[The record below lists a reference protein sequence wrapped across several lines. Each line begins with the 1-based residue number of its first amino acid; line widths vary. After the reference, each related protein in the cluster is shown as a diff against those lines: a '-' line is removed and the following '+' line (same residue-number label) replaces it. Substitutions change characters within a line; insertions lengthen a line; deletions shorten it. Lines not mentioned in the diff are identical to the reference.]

1 MRKQPPDD
9 LAKRWVP
16 VSGVAQRLSMSV
28 QAVYNLIANGHLKA
42 IRVPGTGR
50 KPMVRVSI
58 ASVEALERDS

>member
-1 MRKQPPDD
+1 
-9 LAKRWVP
+9 
-16 VSGVAQRLSMSV
+16 MSV